1 MSVYALVV
9 GCVGRGFSPCRAPC
23 CSMSFRWRCRACRA
37 LSPSCRHLARRPAT
51 PPPSLPSAM
60 WAGLPDRRR
69 DAASLV
75 ADGLFAP
82 MLPHAVGGVASA
94 TVQACR
100 CRSKRSRRTA
110 CCCVSRAPRRC
121 PAARA
126 KMHGLGGGA
135 VVTAVRR
142 PVSLQ
147 LPRCIP
153 PRSRRR
159 LCRPRPACCR
169 RRRIRP

>member
-1 MSVYALVV
+1 MVAASSHA
-9 GCVGRGFSPCRAPC
+9 GRHAAVCRLGGVAAPAGR
-23 CSMSFRWRCRACRA
+23 FR
-37 LSPSCRHLARRPAT
+37 RHAGILPAARPRRRPACLRQCGPAFRT
-51 PPPSLPSAM
+51 GGVMQPHWWPMACLPRCSPSRRRRCVCHR
-60 WAGLPDRRR
+60 AGLSVPQQEK
-69 DAASLV
+69 
-75 ADGLFAP
+75 
-82 MLPHAVGGVASA
+82 SA
-94 TVQACR
+94 R
-100 CRSKRSRRTA
+100 LTA